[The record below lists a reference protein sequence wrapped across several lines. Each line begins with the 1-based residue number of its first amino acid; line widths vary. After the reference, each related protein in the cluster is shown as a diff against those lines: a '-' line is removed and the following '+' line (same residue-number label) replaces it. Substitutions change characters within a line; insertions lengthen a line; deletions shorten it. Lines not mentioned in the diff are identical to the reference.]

1 MATSPCWTCSSG
13 PGNCYL
19 LLVTRYLS
27 FATLLPH
34 SDVAVSVTESAE
46 QARTFLTLLLAE
58 LYLQLTT
65 ISWLSVNSQVDRVL
79 TAHCQQT
86 LVSFYPPGAE
96 TLRPQQAGCR
106 WQQLVGGGLGH
117 AALLP
122 LHLPLHLHQLHCR
135 GGQQCSSHYLQNKLH
150 YRQVWWRQCPGRRRG
165 CGWRRRWP

>member
-1 MATSPCWTCSSG
+1 MVYAHFKLLHCT
-13 PGNCYL
+13 CYL
-19 LLVTRYLS
+19 LLS
-27 FATLLPH
+27 SC

-106 WQQLVGGGLGH
+106 W
-117 AALLP
+117 
-122 LHLPLHLHQLHCR
+122 
-135 GGQQCSSHYLQNKLH
+135 
-150 YRQVWWRQCPGRRRG
+150 
-165 CGWRRRWP
+165 